1 MAFCS
6 SCGGQ
11 VPAGAAVCPACG
23 HSAAAPAAPAAVA
36 TTQAPG
42 SGLTDNVAGML
53 AYVTIIPAILFLVL
67 EPYNKNRFIRFHS
80 FQSIFFAVG
89 WIALWIGV
97 MIISAVLAFIPILGH
112 LIALLMCMVISI
124 GFFIIWIILLIKAN
138 QGQMYKLPIIG
149 DLAEKQSNA

>member
-11 VPAGAAVCPACG
+11 VPAGATVCPACG
-23 HSAAAPAAPAAVA
+23 HSAAVPAVVA
-36 TTQAPG
+36 TTQASG
-42 SGLTDNVAGML
+42 GGLTDNVAGML

-67 EPYNKNRFIRFHS
+67 EPYNKNRFVRFHS

-112 LIALLMCMVISI
+112 LIALLMWMVISI
-124 GFFIIWIILLIKAN
+124 GFFVIWIILLIKAN